1 YVDAGTLVESKRHGI
16 KLCSPTRSDTSWQGR
31 AGTGFA
37 AADFHYD
44 FARRV
49 AICPTGCT
57 SSSWQERSDRYGDT
71 EIQIKF
77 ATRDCK
83 PCPQRAQCTQTACGR
98 RLLTIQPEAEFLALQ
113 EARRQEA
120 GPDFK
125 QRYAARAGVEGTLSQ
140 GVRRCG
146 LRRARYVG
154 LAKTH
159 LQNICTAVALN
170 LVRLFNWLTE
180 TPLASTR
187 RSAFAK
193 CCNLKVTLA

>member
-1 YVDAGTLVESKRHGI
+1 MMSGELPQAQSVIYLHIRMAGDS
-16 KLCSPTRSDTSWQGR
+16 Q
-31 AGTGFA
+31 
-37 AADFHYD
+37 
-44 FARRV
+44 
-49 AICPTGCT
+49 
-57 SSSWQERSDRYGDT
+57 

-83 PCPQRAQCTQTACGR
+83 PCPQRAECTQTACGR
-98 RLLTIQPEAEFLALQ
+98 RLLTIQPEAEFRALQ

-120 GPDFK
+120 KPGFK
-125 QRYAARAGVEGTLSQ
+125 KRYAARAGIEGTLSQ

-154 LAKTH
+154 QAKTH

-170 LVRLFNWLTE
+170 LVRLLNWLAE
-180 TPLASTR
+180 TPLAATR

-193 CCNLKVTLA
+193 CCKPKVALA